1 MISRI
6 RRALACTLTGP
17 FGPVAVL
24 AAIVL
29 CISTLER
36 VALLVAARAEV
47 PLTLRNLAEVFGIG
61 VFFDLLTICY
71 VAAPLGAW
79 LAFAPAR
86 VRASRWHRRLV
97 AAALFAA
104 TFAFVFAAVG
114 EGLFWDEFASRYNFI
129 AVDYLVYTRE
139 VAGNIGESYPIPW
152 LFAAVVVVTLALFL
166 PARRLLAR
174 GGTREIARAPRY
186 TLGALFLALPLV
198 AFALVDERDKELS
211 DNRFV
216 NELSANGVYEL
227 FAAYY
232 DNELDY
238 DALYPREE
246 VTDAFEVLHE
256 RLSTPQAR
264 FVSSTPTETVRAVSN
279 AGPERRLNVV
289 LVSVESLSAA
299 FLGAYGATGG
309 LTPNLDRLARDGLVF
324 SSAYATGTRTVRG
337 LEALALSVP
346 PTPGQSIVRRPGNAG
361 LSSLAAAFNAKGYDS
376 LFLYGGYGWF
386 DNMSAFFGAN
396 GYRVVDRTAIPR
408 EAVRFENVWGVADED
423 LYDAAL
429 REFDARHAAGRSFF
443 AHVMTTS
450 NHRPFTYPDGRI
462 DIPSGA
468 SREGAVKYSDWA
480 IGHFIEAAR
489 ARPWFRDTVFVLT
502 ADHTAGAGGK
512 SDLPL
517 ERYHIP
523 LIVYAPAHVAPG
535 RASPLT
541 SQIDVGPT
549 VLALLGFSYTATFF
563 GQDAL
568 HADTDHQRAFISTF
582 QHLGYLAHGE
592 LVVLGPNRKL
602 DVTPRP
608 HGFEG
613 AIAVARAKSEAV
625 AFYEG
630 ASYAYRYGLLRAPPA
645 PAARIAAAPPH

>member
-6 RRALACTLTGP
+6 RRVIARALAGP
-17 FGPVAVL
+17 FGPLAVL
-24 AAIVL
+24 AALLFAIA
-29 CISTLER
+29 TLER

-47 PLTLRNLAEVFGIG
+47 PLTLRNLAQVFGVG
-61 VFFDLLTICY
+61 AFFDFLTILY
-71 VAAPLGAW
+71 VAAPFAAW
-79 LAFAPAR
+79 LALAPAR
-86 VRASRWHRRLV
+86 VRASRWHRALV
-97 AAALFAA
+97 SAAIGA
-104 TFAFVFAAVG
+104 TAFAFVFGAVG
-114 EGLFWDEFASRYNFI
+114 ELLFWDEFASRYNFI

-139 VAGNIGESYPIPW
+139 VAGNIRESYSIAW
-152 LFAAVVVVTLALFL
+152 LLAGVAAATLALFL

-174 GGTREIARAPRY
+174 AGTVEMPRAPRY
-186 TLGALFLALPLV
+186 ALGALFVALPVL
-198 AFALVDERDKELS
+198 AFAVVDERDKALS
-211 DNRFV
+211 DNRVV
-216 NELSANGVYEL
+216 NELAGNGVYEL

-238 DALYPREE
+238 DALYPHEE
-246 VTDAFEVLHE
+246 VAHAFEVLHE
-256 RLSTPQAR
+256 RLTTPGAR
-264 FVSSTPTETVRAVSN
+264 FVSSARTETVRSVSHP
-279 AGPERRLNVV
+279 GPERRLNVV
-289 LVSVESLSAA
+289 LVSVESLSAE
-299 FLGAYGATGG
+299 FLGAYGATAG

-324 SSAYATGTRTVRG
+324 AHAYATGTRTVRG

-361 LSSLAAAFNAKGYDS
+361 LSSLASVFNAKGYDS

-386 DNMSAFFGAN
+386 DNMNAFFGAN
-396 GYRVVDRTAIPR
+396 GYRVVDRAAIPR
-408 EAVRFENVWGVADED
+408 EAVRFANAWGVCDED

-429 REFDARHAAGRSFF
+429 REFDASHAAGKPFF

-450 NHRPFTYPDGRI
+450 NHRPFTYPNGRI
-462 DIPSGA
+462 DIPSGTG
-468 SREGAVKYSDWA
+468 REGAVKYTDWA
-480 IGHFIEAAR
+480 IGRFIEAAR

-517 ERYHIP
+517 ERYRIP
-523 LIVYAPAHVAPG
+523 LIVYAPAHVVPAA
-535 RASPLT
+535 ASQLT

-568 HADTDHQRAFISTF
+568 HADDDHQRAFIATF

-592 LVVLGPNRKL
+592 LVVLAPNRGIE
-602 DVTPRP
+602 VSPHP
-608 HGFEG
+608 HGVDG
-613 AIAVARAKSEAV
+613 IMAVVRAKSEAV

-630 ASYAYRYGLLRAPPA
+630 ASYAYRNGLLRAPVPA
-645 PAARIAAAPPH
+645 ERLAAGPPR